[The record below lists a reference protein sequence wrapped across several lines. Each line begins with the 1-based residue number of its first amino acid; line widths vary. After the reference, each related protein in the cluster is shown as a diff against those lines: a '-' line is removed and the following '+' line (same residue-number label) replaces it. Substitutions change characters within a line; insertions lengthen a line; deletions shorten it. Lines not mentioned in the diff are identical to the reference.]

1 MIVRE
6 LTNDDLDV
14 LIEIEKSLYK
24 DPWNKEAYLRD
35 LENDIAYNYVLVHD
49 DVILGYYGFWIMF
62 DNIDIEGVGLVTI
75 LRKNVLNIMSIQM
88 NAKATPESTGM
99 TPKQFNAVRYSC
111 GKIKDDKLIEMLQF
125 LNSIDYRLKS
135 GNLTLSN
142 SRMIDYILCNVL

>member
-14 LIEIEKSLYK
+14 LIEMEKSLYK

-62 DNIDIEGVGLVTI
+62 DNIDITKV
-75 LRKNVLNIMSIQM
+75 SIKKELQ
-88 NAKATPESTGM
+88 
-99 TPKQFNAVRYSC
+99 
-111 GKIKDDKLIEMLQF
+111 GK
-125 LNSIDYRLKS
+125 
-135 GNLTLSN
+135 GLSN
-142 SRMIDYILCNVL
+142 ILMKDFFSRISNLDIKSITLEVRVSNIKAINLYKKYGFKEISVRKKYYSDSEDALILQKEVKEDA

>member
-62 DNIDIEGVGLVTI
+62 DNIDITKV
-75 LRKNVLNIMSIQM
+75 SIKKELQ
-88 NAKATPESTGM
+88 
-99 TPKQFNAVRYSC
+99 
-111 GKIKDDKLIEMLQF
+111 GK
-125 LNSIDYRLKS
+125 
-135 GNLTLSN
+135 GLSN
-142 SRMIDYILCNVL
+142 ILMKDFFSRISNLDIKSITLEVRVSNIKAINLYKKYGFKEISVRKKYYSDSEDALILQKEVKEDA

>member
-14 LIEIEKSLYK
+14 LVEIEKSLYK

-62 DNIDIEGVGLVTI
+62 DNVDITKVSI
-75 LRKNVLNIMSIQM
+75 RKELQ
-88 NAKATPESTGM
+88 
-99 TPKQFNAVRYSC
+99 
-111 GKIKDDKLIEMLQF
+111 GK
-125 LNSIDYRLKS
+125 
-135 GNLTLSN
+135 GLSN
-142 SRMIDYILCNVL
+142 ILMKDFFSRISNLDIKSITLEVRVSNIKAINLYKKYGFKEISVRKKYYSDSEDALILQKEVKEDA